1 MYKHVNKCT
10 HFWLCVWRPEV
21 NHGYHCSGA
30 SPRILLGLH
39 LLLRP
44 GALWF
49 GKGSWPASFQGSI
62 CLLVPSFSARL
73 IGPRHRN
80 QFLTWV
86 LRIWTHASEARTLLS
101 KLSTHHFCVHVW
113 CWELNPGP
121 HNCWAS
127 TFPLSYSLSS
137 AQGVLEEEGPS
148 PLGPWWPRVTE
159 EEGSREPQT
168 WIPQR

>member
-1 MYKHVNKCT
+1 MGLA
-10 HFWLCVWRPEV
+10 FP
-21 NHGYHCSGA
+21 YHSRKWMNLPPCFPNVPTRQPDVDIPSLRL
-30 SPRILLGLH
+30 SSQVTLGCLKLSIKTKLH
-39 LLLRP
+39 SQ
-44 GALWF
+44 
-49 GKGSWPASFQGSI
+49 GSWPASFQGSI

-127 TFPLSYSLSS
+127 TFPLSY
-137 AQGVLEEEGPS
+137 VY
-148 PLGPWWPRVTE
+148 
-159 EEGSREPQT
+159 
-168 WIPQR
+168 IPIS